1 MPCHGGSV
9 SEQPLK
15 GKELRVCVC
24 VCVCVCA
31 CECARECVDKEVGA
45 AELESQL
52 LGLHLLFSS
61 FPPTSIWWWW
71 AFIFA
76 FLFIHFQIF

>member
-1 MPCHGGSV
+1 VPCHGGSV

-24 VCVCVCA
+24 VWCVCVRA
-31 CECARECVDKEVGA
+31 CVCARGCVDKEVGA

-52 LGLHLLFSS
+52 LGLHLLFFS
-61 FPPTSIWWWW
+61 FSPIPIWW
-71 AFIFA
+71 
-76 FLFIHFQIF
+76 

>member
-1 MPCHGGSV
+1 MCV
-9 SEQPLK
+9 Y
-15 GKELRVCVC
+15 VCVC
-24 VCVCVCA
+24 VCARA

-52 LGLHLLFSS
+52 LGLHLRFSS
-61 FPPTSIWWWW
+61 FFPIPIWWWW